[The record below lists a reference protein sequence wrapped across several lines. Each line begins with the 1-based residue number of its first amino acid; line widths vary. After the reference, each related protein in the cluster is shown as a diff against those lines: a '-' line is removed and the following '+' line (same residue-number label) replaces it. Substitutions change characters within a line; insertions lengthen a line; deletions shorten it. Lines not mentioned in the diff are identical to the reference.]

1 MAELRMNAH
10 GPLVAGCAAFG
21 GLYAACSEVNAHLTL
36 ATAWEQG
43 LRAFDTAP
51 HYGRGLSEERV
62 GAFLA
67 GRPRDEFVLST
78 KVGRLLVD
86 DPSVSTED
94 GMFFDTP
101 LRRRVFDYSADG
113 VRRSLEESLER
124 MGLDRIDLALIHDPE
139 DHLEQAVGEA
149 APALARLREEG
160 VIGGFGVG
168 TNFAETAHVFAERTE
183 VDHVMIAGRHTL
195 LDRRSEKTLTFCGE
209 QGVHVLIAAVLN
221 SGILA
226 DPEPTARFDYVQ
238 APESLIRAAQQMAAA
253 CRRHGVDLRAAAFQF
268 PLRHVAVDAVVIGSG
283 TPEMMVDTVAQSA
296 MPISDELWDELDR
309 LAPDPASLPLFG
321 A

>member
-1 MAELRMNAH
+1 MADLRMHAH

-21 GLYAACSEVNAHLTL
+21 GLYTPCSPENAEQTL

-62 GAFLA
+62 GAFLRQ
-67 GRPRDEFVLST
+67 RPRDQFLLST
-78 KVGRLLVD
+78 KVGRLLID
-86 DPSVSTED
+86 DPSASAED

-101 LRRRVFDYSADG
+101 LRRRVFDFSADG
-113 VRRSLEESLER
+113 VRRSLEESLQR

-139 DHLEQAVGEA
+139 DHLEQAVDEA
-149 APALARLREEG
+149 APALARLRDEG

-168 TNFAETAHVFAERTE
+168 TNFADTVRTFAERTD

-195 LDRRSEKTLTFCGE
+195 LDRRAEETLTFCGE
-209 QGVHVLIAAVLN
+209 RGVHVLVAAVLN

-226 DPEPTARFDYVQ
+226 DPEPDARFDYVQ
-238 APESLIRAAQQMAAA
+238 APAVLITAAQQMAAA
-253 CRRHGVDLRAAAFQF
+253 CRRHDVDLRAAAFQF
-268 PLRHVAVDAVVIGSG
+268 PLRHPAVDAVVIGSG
-283 TPEMMVDTVAQSA
+283 TPEMMIDTVAQSA
-296 MPISDELWDELDR
+296 VPISAALWDELDR
-309 LAPDPASLPLFG
+309 LVPDPATLPLFG

>member
-1 MAELRMNAH
+1 MNAH
-10 GPLVAGCAAFG
+10 GPLVVGCAAFG
-21 GLYAACSEVNAHLTL
+21 GLYAVCPPENAQQTL
-36 ATAWEQG
+36 DTAWEQG

-67 GRPRDEFVLST
+67 QRPRDEFVLST

-86 DPSVSTED
+86 DASVSAED

-101 LRRRVFDYSADG
+101 LRRRVLDYSGDG

-139 DHLEQAVGEA
+139 DHLDQAVAEA
-149 APALARLREEG
+149 APALARLRDEG

-168 TNFAETAHVFAERTE
+168 TNFAETARTFAARTD

-195 LDRRSEKTLTFCGE
+195 LDRRSEEALDFCQE
-209 QGVHVLIAAVLN
+209 KGVHVLIAAVLN

-226 DPEPTARFDYVQ
+226 DPEPDARFDYVQ
-238 APESLIRAAQQMAAA
+238 APEPLIAAAQQMADA
-253 CRRHGVDLRAAAFQF
+253 CRRHGVALRAAAFQF
-268 PLRHVAVDAVVIGSG
+268 PLRHPAVDAVVIGSG
-283 TPEMMVDTVAQSA
+283 TPEMMIDTVAQSA
-296 MPISDELWDELDR
+296 TPINNELWNELDR
-309 LAPDPASLPLFG
+309 LAPDPATLPLFG